1 MTLWTRFTAWLSGW
15 PESTMEGKKLKKDDE
30 LFAEQEAKEKQRKPK
45 GLNPKKKKSSKKK
58 TPKKST
64 KTKVYKQGNM
74 T

>member
-15 PESTMEGKKLKKDDE
+15 PESTMEGQKIKKDDE
-30 LFAEQEAKEKQRKPK
+30 LFAKETANTEKKPK

>member
-15 PESTMEGKKLKKDDE
+15 PEGSAQTQKFK
-30 LFAEQEAKEKQRKPK
+30 AEEKEKIIKQSVEESQSRKTK
-45 GLNPKKKKSSKKK
+45 KTKKKA
-58 TPKKST
+58 PKKST

>member
-15 PESTMEGKKLKKDDE
+15 PESTMEGQKIKKDDE
-30 LFAEQEAKEKQRKPK
+30 LFAKEKQSKPK
-45 GLNPKKKKSSKKK
+45 GLNPKKKKSTKKK

>member
-15 PESTMEGKKLKKDDE
+15 PESTMEGQKIKKDDE
-30 LFAEQEAKEKQRKPK
+30 LFAQEKAKEKQSKPK
-45 GLNPKKKKSSKKK
+45 GLNPKKKKASKKK

-64 KTKVYKQGNM
+64 KNKVYKQGNM